1 MARPRASKIRAFRS
15 VHASKTGVDFLSTV
29 ERAMRI
35 IELLSDARD
44 GLSVSEI
51 ARVLDVN
58 KSIAFRILTT
68 LQSLRYV
75 YQDAVTQHYRLTYR
89 ISNLALR
96 QLANSRILDQCIA
109 PLRELAE
116 RTGELVRLAIIENDR
131 PIWIHSESGVQRRL
145 QVAPTYGLDI
155 SLHSHATAKAW
166 LFTLPEEAV
175 NRLIGDRRLKE
186 YTKHTIT
193 TLRALKADLAESRAR
208 GFALSYEEHELG
220 VGTVAAPI
228 MVTGMD
234 NVARCV
240 GAISLA
246 APISRMDRESFMK
259 CGHEVVE
266 AAQEISEVWP
276 LDDAPQR
283 LGQPPMR
290 IRSR

>member
-1 MARPRASKIRAFRS
+1 
-15 VHASKTGVDFLSTV
+15 VTKTSINFLSTV

-35 IELLSDARD
+35 IEYLSDARD

-51 ARVLDVN
+51 GRLLDVN
-58 KSIAFRILTT
+58 KSIAFRILST
-68 LQSLRYV
+68 LQSLRYI
-75 YQDAVTQHYRLTYR
+75 YQDSVTQHYRLTYR

-116 RTGELVRLAIIENDR
+116 STGELVRLAIIENDR

-145 QVAPTYGLDI
+145 QVAPTYGHDI

-166 LFTLPEEAV
+166 LFTLPEKEV
-175 NRLIGDRRLKE
+175 DVLVGNKRLKE

-193 TLRALKADLAESRAR
+193 TLRALKADLAEARSR
-208 GFALSYEEHELG
+208 GFALSYAEHELG

-228 MVTGMD
+228 MVTGID
-234 NVARCV
+234 GVSRCV
-240 GAISLA
+240 GAISMA
-246 APISRMDRESFMK
+246 APTSRMDRAKFIQ
-259 CGHEVVE
+259 CGHQVVD
-266 AAQEISEVWP
+266 AAHHLSEVWP
-276 LDDAPQR
+276 FDSAPQR

-290 IRSR
+290 VRSR